1 MADRSPEPD
10 DDVPAGDDD
19 TPNPSLF
26 ERWWWQSFMVAAIGL
41 VVIGFQWE
49 VISTG
54 EAILANW
61 LMVGLGAVAVV
72 VGAILFRKD
81 RPRDRDGDA

>member
-1 MADRSPEPD
+1 MAERSSEPD
-10 DDVPAGDDD
+10 DDLPAEGDS
-19 TPNPSLF
+19 PNPSLF

-41 VVIGFQWE
+41 VVIGFQWQ

-61 LMVGLGAVAVV
+61 LMVGLGAAAVV
-72 VGAILFRKD
+72 VGAVLFRKD
-81 RPRDRDGDA
+81 RPQDPGDDV

>member
-10 DDVPAGDDD
+10 DDLTGEDEE

-26 ERWWWQSFMVAAIGL
+26 ERWWWQAFMVAAIGL
-41 VVIGFQWE
+41 VVIGFQWQ
-49 VISTG
+49 VISKG

-61 LMVGLGAVAVV
+61 LMVGLGAAAVV
-72 VGAILFRKD
+72 VGAVLYRKD
-81 RPRDRDGDA
+81 RPQEPGDDA